1 MEGRAKRGRSLI
13 PLALPQIG
21 TIFGE
26 SGLPELPL
34 MYPVRQ
40 SFPDEEVGNA
50 ALALEDGLNRISG
63 FSFKGK
69 TIAITA
75 GSRGIK
81 GIGEVLRQTVSYL
94 RKREAE
100 VFIIPAM
107 GSHGGGTA
115 EGQKDVLTKLGLT
128 ETFLG
133 APIYSSM
140 EVVSLGTTKN
150 GLEVFCDHRAYQA
163 DGIVVCNRIKAHN
176 VYKAEYESGLIKM
189 LVIGLGK
196 HKGAIVAHNLG
207 FDRFNEILPAAAELS
222 LANAPVIA
230 GIGIIENAY
239 GKMAA
244 LEVLK
249 PEEFLEKEP
258 ALLSRAKQI
267 MGRLL
272 MDEIDVLIIDEIGK
286 DFSGGGLD
294 ANVTGRSPV
303 GLPGFSAL
311 PIGRI
316 IVRDLSQATG
326 GNATGIGMA
335 DFTTRR
341 CVEKIDLVKTY
352 TNTLTAQALLSPKI
366 PVIAENDK
374 EALTYALN
382 TIRGGLKQQPK
393 IVRIKNTKDLG
404 QVWMSQR
411 YADHI
416 GQNPALD
423 IIGDPIRL
431 GFNESGE
438 LV

>member
-1 MEGRAKRGRSLI
+1 MI
-13 PLALPQIG
+13 PLTLPPVG
-21 TIFGE
+21 SIFGE
-26 SGLPELPL
+26 SALVEPPL

-40 SFPDEEVGNA
+40 RFPDEEVA
-50 ALALEDGLNRISG
+50 DTARALEEGLNRLSG

-69 TIAITA
+69 TIALTA

-81 GIGEVLRQTVSYL
+81 GIGDVLRQTVSLL
-94 RKREAE
+94 RRRGAE

-107 GSHGGGTA
+107 GSHGGGTP
-115 EGQKDVLTKLGLT
+115 EGQRDVLTKLGLT
-128 ETFLG
+128 ETFLD

-140 EVVSLGTTKN
+140 DVVSLGTTQN
-150 GLEVFCDHRAYQA
+150 GLEVFCDDRAFRA

-176 VYKAEYESGLIKM
+176 VFKADYESGLVKM

-196 HKGAIVAHNLG
+196 HKGAIAAHNLG
-207 FDRFNEILPAAAELS
+207 FDRFHEILPEAAELS

-230 GIGIIENAY
+230 GIGMIENAY
-239 GKMAA
+239 GGTAA

-258 ALLSRAKQI
+258 ALLRRAKQI

-286 DFSGGGLD
+286 DISGGGLD
-294 ANVTGRSPV
+294 ANVTGRSPL
-303 GLPGFSAL
+303 GLPGFSAP

-316 IVRDLSQATG
+316 VVRDLSAATG

-341 CVEKIDLVKTY
+341 CIEKIDLAATY

-366 PVIAENDK
+366 PVIAENDR
-374 EALTYALN
+374 EALTYALH
-382 TIRGGLKQQPK
+382 TIRGGPQARPK
-393 IVRIKNTKDLG
+393 IVRITNTKDLG
-404 QVWMSQR
+404 QIWMSQR
-411 YADHI
+411 YTDHLE
-416 GQNPALD
+416 QNPALT
-423 IIGDPIRL
+423 ILGDPTRL
-431 GFNESGE
+431 GFNASGG
-438 LV
+438 LALKK